1 MCKRIQCSVCSKP
14 TYMGCG
20 AHIENPNVLGNVRP
34 EDRCARNHEKKQESL
49 GSEEAKKADHQGTHN
64 LGSQTL
70 LDAGSRENP
79 VPEGSPNLQGSVRL
93 RDVREALPKKRV
105 PD

>member
-20 AHIENPNVLGNVRP
+20 RHVESPNVLGNVRP
-34 EDRCARNHEKKQESL
+34 EDRCGRNHEKKQESL

-70 LDAGSRENP
+70 LDAGPGESTL
-79 VPEGSPNLQGSVRL
+79 PEGGPNLQGSVRMRAVSKAML
-93 RDVREALPKKRV
+93 EKRV
-105 PD
+105 PS